1 MSQNDPPDA
10 TLSSEDFGAIRT
22 MLANRVGIALGDDKR
37 YFVINQLT
45 PLMRTYELAS
55 FAALV
60 RQLRSHSSSSLWDEV
75 IDVLTVHETSFF
87 RDEAPFCQ
95 LRDEIMP
102 AICRDAERD
111 RRTLR
116 IWSAGCSTGQEAYSV
131 AMLLMELSPD
141 VASRARILGSDVSG
155 KVLRSAKLG
164 RFRPMEVER
173 GLSERRLHRF
183 FKPVAGTWQAV
194 DQLRAMI
201 DWQHVNLTSTW
212 PTLPRFDLV
221 LLRNVMVYFESS
233 TRNELIQKV
242 HGQLQPSGRLVIGS
256 AESLMG
262 CQHSFRIVSSNGA
275 THYVAQ

>member
-1 MSQNDPPDA
+1 MSLHDPPDA
-10 TLSSEDFGAIRT
+10 TLSSEDFRAIRT

-37 YFVINQLT
+37 YFVINQLM
-45 PLMRTYELAS
+45 PLMRTYKLAS
-55 FAALV
+55 FAVLV
-60 RQLRSHSSSSLWDEV
+60 RQLQTHSHSSLWEEV

-111 RRTLR
+111 QRTIR
-116 IWSAGCSTGQEAYSV
+116 IWSAGCSTGQEAYSL
-131 AMLLMELSPD
+131 AMLLMELSPE
-141 VASRARILGSDVSG
+141 VASRARILGSDVSS
-155 KVLRSAKLG
+155 KVLRTAKLG
-164 RFRPMEVER
+164 SFRPMEVDR
-173 GLSERRLHRF
+173 GLSKRRLQRF
-183 FKPVAGTWQAV
+183 FKPVAGGWQAI
-194 DQLRAMI
+194 DPLRAMI
-201 DWQHVNLTSTW
+201 DWQHVNLTDHW
-212 PTLPRFDLV
+212 PSLPRFDLV
-221 LLRNVMVYFESS
+221 LLRNVMVYFEAS

-262 CQHSFRIVSSNGA
+262 CRHSFRVVSSNGA